1 MKYEDITMLDAPVL
15 EDGVEVFGY
24 LRIHRRQVKKKEAS
38 RVVILVT
45 RSLLNIIEASKDN
58 IDSPYVVY
66 RLPEKRSNDVSQY
79 CDHLTQV
86 NRKYLSRFFFQV
98 TGPGEG
104 QKRCACRLSANVSRD
119 SRAEYSLVR

>member
-58 IDSPYVVY
+58 LI
-66 RLPEKRSNDVSQY
+66 
-79 CDHLTQV
+79 HLTWCIV
-86 NRKYLSRFFFQV
+86 CRKN
-98 TGPGEG
+98 
-104 QKRCACRLSANVSRD
+104 AAMM
-119 SRAEYSLVR
+119 